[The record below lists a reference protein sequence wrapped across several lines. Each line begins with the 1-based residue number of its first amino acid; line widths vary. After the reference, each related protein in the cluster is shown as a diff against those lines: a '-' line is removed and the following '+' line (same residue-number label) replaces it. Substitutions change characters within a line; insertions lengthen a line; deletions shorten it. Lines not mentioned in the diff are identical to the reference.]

1 MFVGIK
7 KMKKIVCIS
16 LIVAVLVMS
25 AFFMVAC
32 NKQEQVPS
40 TGEFLKDVASI
51 VKKPNA
57 ESLFDE
63 DQVAALEKGVLESQK
78 ADDDSSKD
86 KAAIAKA
93 VMILYNTANDSRL
106 NNERNKKGTSLM
118 VQRSLGGNAQGR
130 VYMNGFTLQSGSKW
144 YYQLASQ
151 AAKGDVAC
159 FETIAKLMSQIA
171 VNLQVAYTLD
181 S

>member
-1 MFVGIK
+1 
-7 KMKKIVCIS
+7 MKKIVCIS

-78 ADDDSSKD
+78 ADDDKD

-93 VMILYNTANDSRL
+93 VMVLYNTANDSRL
-106 NNERNKKGTSLM
+106 KNSR
-118 VQRSLGGNAQGR
+118 QRPR
-130 VYMNGFTLQSGSKW
+130 QSGYSRLFSSKRK
-144 YYQLASQ
+144 QVVLSTRFSSG
-151 AAKGDVAC
+151 KGRRRR
-159 FETIAKLMSQIA
+159 L
-171 VNLQVAYTLD
+171 
-181 S
+181 